1 MNTAAPLTVER
12 LERAIKTIAA
22 AMVEHDLPGLLVYI
36 RRLETERN
44 RILQQADAIEYA
56 KELLGQNRVTNRV
69 THVA

>member
-1 MNTAAPLTVER
+1 VSSSPITIER

-36 RRLETERN
+36 RCLETERN

-56 KELLGQNRVTNRV
+56 KELWAKIV
-69 THVA
+69 